1 MTEDNDRL
9 AHRLKVAQE
18 LAVES
23 LAALKVDDR
32 FNPRGRG
39 V

>member
-9 AHRLKVAQE
+9 AHRLQLAQE
-18 LAVES
+18 LAAAS
-23 LAALKVDDR
+23 LAALEVDDR
-32 FNPRGRG
+32 FNPGRG